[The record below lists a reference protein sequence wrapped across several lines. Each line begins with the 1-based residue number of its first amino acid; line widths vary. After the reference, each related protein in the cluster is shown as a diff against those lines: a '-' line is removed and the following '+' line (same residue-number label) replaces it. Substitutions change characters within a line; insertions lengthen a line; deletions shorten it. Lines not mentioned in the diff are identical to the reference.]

1 MTERIGDRPEARNAP
16 LAERIARGIRVIAD
30 FPEPGI
36 AFQDLCGV
44 FGTPELL
51 RGIAAAMADGCAGG
65 FDRVLAVEARGFVLG
80 TAVSLHSGR
89 PLVLAR
95 KRGKLPGAVHAAA
108 YQLEYGSAVLEV
120 QREAMAA
127 GDRVLV
133 VDDVLAT
140 GGTLA
145 AAGELAARAG
155 AEVAGYAV
163 VLAITA
169 LDGHDRL
176 HPTPL
181 HTLLEVS

>member
-1 MTERIGDRPEARNAP
+1 MTERIDAPPAAPDAP
-16 LAERIARGIRVIAD
+16 LAERIARGIRVIPD

-51 RGIAAAMADGCAGG
+51 RGIAAEMAGGCAGG

-80 TAVSLHSGR
+80 TAVALHSGR

-95 KRGKLPGAVHAAA
+95 KRGKLPGAVHAAS
-108 YQLEYGSAVLEV
+108 YQLEYGSGVLEV
-120 QREAMAA
+120 QRTALAA
-127 GDRVLV
+127 ADRVLV

-145 AAGELAARAG
+145 AAGELVTRAG

-169 LDGHDRL
+169 LHGDRRL

-181 HTLLEVS
+181 HTLLPV